1 VDRYTDPDE
10 APSATGYAPRSGRM
24 SKIGVADVLERV
36 RRARDR
42 YRIGCH

>member
-1 VDRYTDPDE
+1 
-10 APSATGYAPRSGRM
+10 M